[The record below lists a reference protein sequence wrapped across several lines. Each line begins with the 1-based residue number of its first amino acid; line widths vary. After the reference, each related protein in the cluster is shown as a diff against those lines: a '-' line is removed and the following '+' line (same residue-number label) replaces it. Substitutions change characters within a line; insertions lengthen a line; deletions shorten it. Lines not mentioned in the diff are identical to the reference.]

1 MQQLRERFRS
11 LTSHFQRNR
20 QGITREVLPL
30 PWKEAILRVLV
41 DLVLTNGSMLGA
53 AVIWA
58 VFKPALFSENP
69 GAVRL
74 ITGGKTSLFTYVL
87 LWSVLSITIFHLHG
101 FYTRTRGYASRYKAL
116 VIGRAVSMVI
126 ALFIVLDQSPAP
138 YSDSRNHGSGCRNR
152 ASGKWLST

>member
-58 VFKPALFSENP
+58 VFKPALFSETP

-74 ITGGKTSLFTYVL
+74 IKGETGAGAGWCRIPGVGS
-87 LWSVLSITIFHLHG
+87 
-101 FYTRTRGYASRYKAL
+101 YAQVA
-116 VIGRAVSMVI
+116 
-126 ALFIVLDQSPAP
+126 
-138 YSDSRNHGSGCRNR
+138 
-152 ASGKWLST
+152 